1 MAKKE
6 FDLGAMLADVSELN
20 TGREQIEY
28 ISMDLL
34 DDDPNN
40 FYQLTDL
47 EKLADN
53 IALCGLQQ
61 PLRVR
66 KHPTEEGRYMIV
78 SGHRR
83 RAAVKLLAEED
94 PEKWKEIACI
104 MEAETV
110 SPSLQQLRLIYA
122 NSNTRT
128 LTSAE
133 ISEQAVQVEKLLYQ
147 LKEEGY
153 EFPGRMRDHVAKA
166 VNASAAKL
174 ARLKVI
180 REKLAFEWQASFKAG
195 ALAESTAYTL
205 AQMPAAWQRL
215 IFDSIGSKPNQV
227 YDGTVKDFQTRFQKI
242 SKTKCGDRGNIT
254 CSHQTEMM
262 KKSCKDRWSDPC
274 WNTYCCLKCNNLRTC
289 RNSCA
294 HAASKKKELKD
305 TAKEAN
311 LRAEEDRIKR
321 EQPTIDF
328 IREVYKRVGIAREA
342 GCVSVEALYKAE
354 KKMYSAAV
362 DDPAQEKLEDGSAK
376 FNVNT
381 PLPFGYSAYTG
392 AFMAACRVADTLNCS
407 IDYLL
412 GRSEELRPAGG
423 WQTGN
428 PWNLGQYAV
437 MIRWSKGCKVSVEKM
452 EWDGEHWRQFDD
464 VVEIFDD
471 SEIFGWMELPEEVQE
486 NG

>member
-6 FDLGAMLADVSELN
+6 FDLGAMLAGVSELN

-28 ISMDLL
+28 IRMDLI

-40 FYQLTDL
+40 FYQLTGL
-47 EKLADN
+47 EELAAN
-53 IALCGLQQ
+53 IAMCGLQQ
-61 PLRVR
+61 PIRVR
-66 KHPTEEGRYMIV
+66 KHPNQEDRYMIV

-83 RAAVKLLAEED
+83 RAAVRLLAEED
-94 PEKWKEIACI
+94 PGRWDEIACI
-104 MEAETV
+104 VEQEAV

-128 LTSAE
+128 LTPAE
-133 ISEQAVQVEKLLYQ
+133 LSEQAVQVEKLLYQ

-153 EFPGRMRDHVAKA
+153 EFPGRMRDHVAAA
-166 VNASAAKL
+166 VNASTSKL

-180 REKLAFEWQASFKAG
+180 RENLAFEWQASFKAG
-195 ALAESTAYTL
+195 TLAESTAYTL
-205 AQMPAAWQRL
+205 AQMPTAWQRL

-227 YDGTVKDFQTRFQKI
+227 YDGTVKEFMNRFQKI
-242 SKTKCGDRGNIT
+242 SETKCGDRDDVT

-274 WNTYCCLKCNNLRTC
+274 WNTYCCLKCNSLQTC
-289 RNSCA
+289 KSSCS
-294 HAASKKKELKD
+294 HAAGRKKELED

-321 EQPTIDF
+321 EQPIIDF
-328 IREVYKRVGIAREA
+328 IRDVYSRVGDARDF
-342 GCVSVEALYKAE
+342 GCVSVEKLYAAARM
-354 KKMYSAAV
+354 MYSSSV
-362 DDPAQEKLEDGSAK
+362 DDPKQQALEDGTAK
-376 FNVNT
+376 FTINT
-381 PLPFGYSAYTG
+381 PLPFGYSSYASS
-392 AFMAACRVADTLNCS
+392 FMNLCAVADTLNCS

-412 GRSEELRPAGG
+412 GRSENLRPAGG
-423 WQTGN
+423 WQTGS

-437 MIRWSKGCKVSVEKM
+437 MVRWSKGCKLSVEKM
-452 EWDGEHWRQFDD
+452 EWDGENWLQFGD
-464 VVEIFDD
+464 VIEIFED
-471 SEIFGWMELPEEVQE
+471 SEIFGWIELPEEVQV